1 MLDTAIKLL
10 NKITD
15 NGYEAYLV
23 GGFVRDYLLDIKSS
37 DIDVTTSATPKELM
51 EIFNDACLPTNEYGS
66 VTVMYNNTRFEIT
79 TFRKEQ
85 TYKDNR
91 HPEEIIYIKNLNEDL
106 LRRDFTINAI
116 CMDKDKKIIDPLNGR
131 QDLERKEIHT
141 IKDADTVFNDD
152 VLRIL
157 RAVRFATT
165 LDFTIGSLEK
175 NAIIENKYRLDTL
188 SMERKKQELDK
199 IFSSSNAIKGINLLK
214 ELELDSILKLNNLSK
229 VKPCSQLIG
238 IWTQLDVDNIY
249 PFSNNEKDLMENI
262 RKVLNSSP
270 LNPLTLYECGL
281 YPSVV
286 AGELMGY
293 SNKEINEAYLEL
305 PIHKQSDLDV
315 TTEEILNYLEKE
327 AGCFLK
333 PLYDYLIKAVLT
345 KKIENNKEQI
355 LKICKYYVEEEYNES
370 R

>member
-37 DIDVTTSATPKELM
+37 DVDVTTSATPKELM
-51 EIFNDACLPTNEYGS
+51 GIFNDACLPTNEYGS

-116 CMDKDKKIIDPLNGR
+116 CMDKDKNIIDQLNGR
-131 QDLERKEIHT
+131 QDLEKKEIHT
-141 IKDADTVFNDD
+141 IKDANTVFSDD
-152 VLRIL
+152 ALRIL

-175 NAIIENKYRLDTL
+175 NAIIENKYLLDTL

-238 IWTQLDVDNIY
+238 IWTQLAVDNIY

-270 LNPLTLYECGL
+270 LNSLTLYECGL

-345 KKIENNKEQI
+345 KKIENDKKQI
-355 LKICKYYVEEEYNES
+355 LKMCKYYVEEEYNES

>member
-116 CMDKDKKIIDPLNGR
+116 CIKI
-131 QDLERKEIHT
+131 
-141 IKDADTVFNDD
+141 
-152 VLRIL
+152 
-157 RAVRFATT
+157 
-165 LDFTIGSLEK
+165 
-175 NAIIENKYRLDTL
+175 
-188 SMERKKQELDK
+188 K
-199 IFSSSNAIKGINLLK
+199 I
-214 ELELDSILKLNNLSK
+214 
-229 VKPCSQLIG
+229 
-238 IWTQLDVDNIY
+238 
-249 PFSNNEKDLMENI
+249 
-262 RKVLNSSP
+262 
-270 LNPLTLYECGL
+270 
-281 YPSVV
+281 
-286 AGELMGY
+286 
-293 SNKEINEAYLEL
+293 
-305 PIHKQSDLDV
+305 
-315 TTEEILNYLEKE
+315 
-327 AGCFLK
+327 
-333 PLYDYLIKAVLT
+333 
-345 KKIENNKEQI
+345 
-355 LKICKYYVEEEYNES
+355 
-370 R
+370 